1 MITFLAFMIIG
12 IILFLF
18 YALLWSEKFSS
29 ERRKYHEYDSIFNH
43 IYRALIRNE
52 SILIYSGFNCTV

>member
-1 MITFLAFMIIG
+1 MHYFAVKN
-12 IILFLF
+12 
-18 YALLWSEKFSS
+18 SSS